1 MNKLERERLLNALRD
16 SAQAAPPGPTF
27 AARLAAVLEGLWTDL
42 DEIRDLLADRRKDYY
57 TVEEIARLTG
67 RTPYTV
73 RRWLAEKKIDA
84 TRVQGTGPR
93 GRLLIAR
100 SELARLVK
108 AGLADNLSAGGWPDG
123 RRRMTRP
130 ENTAHAGPGLP

>member
-16 SAQAAPPGPTF
+16 SAQAAPPGPAF

-100 SELARLVK
+100 SELTRLVK
-108 AGLADNLSAGGWPDG
+108 AGLADNLSAVALEPAAGQTGGEG
-123 RRRMTRP
+123 
-130 ENTAHAGPGLP
+130 